1 MATYTVTAKQREE
14 KRNGSASGSSSSSAN
29 STSKSTQSTRGA
41 TSGLTNA
48 DISNYGTTT
57 PKYEANPDFAKDFD
71 YDARIN
77 AAISSGADQAT
88 IDGLKAQKAY
98 AEGVRNGTVKQGGY
112 GEGFGYGNRETAF
125 TFDLGD
131 GNIKNVYSN
140 ATTYQDAAKQAGI
153 DLNNAKLLR
162 SATYGTKSSAYSP
175 KGYGFG
181 TISGPDDFTTD
192 IYANDKQTGRFY
204 DMQNMQLAFLEGRDG
219 FHYSAPIV
227 DANYSDLN
235 KAYGKGTQF
244 AGQGDIMGGYNVNFQ
259 YPDGSTLNDVI
270 ASYGQQ
276 EFAMPEVQGNF
287 INPSTG
293 ANQTYQDILD
303 KYEEAIAQNNA
314 AQASY
319 FKQQLDLANQQY
331 DDTQKENYINYMM
344 AQKNMPAQLQAQGVN
359 GGMAESTR
367 SALESE
373 YMSNYNQA
381 EIARH
386 NTSTEINVAAQ
397 QAAASN
403 NMQAAEIYAG
413 IAQSMLQYEQAEA
426 HYQQQY
432 QLSLMQMQQA
442 QTQWEREFAYQQA
455 QDAQAY
461 ALQAQQLAAQ
471 EKQLAIEYAYQVEDW
486 NTYSQLTGMNTSNM
500 QKKNSSVGSGSKGKS
515 VSSSMAY
522 DLLDTLKTKGQDAA
536 FDEMEKWSV
545 LGGYSDASIDATWDA
560 VKAMNGMNYQNVF
573 DTSSDVRSR

>member
-1 MATYTVTAKQREE
+1 
-14 KRNGSASGSSSSSAN
+14 
-29 STSKSTQSTRGA
+29 
-41 TSGLTNA
+41 
-48 DISNYGTTT
+48 
-57 PKYEANPDFAKDFD
+57 
-71 YDARIN
+71 
-77 AAISSGADQAT
+77 
-88 IDGLKAQKAY
+88 
-98 AEGVRNGTVKQGGY
+98 
-112 GEGFGYGNRETAF
+112 
-125 TFDLGD
+125 
-131 GNIKNVYSN
+131 
-140 ATTYQDAAKQAGI
+140 
-153 DLNNAKLLR
+153 
-162 SATYGTKSSAYSP
+162 
-175 KGYGFG
+175 
-181 TISGPDDFTTD
+181 
-192 IYANDKQTGRFY
+192 
-204 DMQNMQLAFLEGRDG
+204 
-219 FHYSAPIV
+219 
-227 DANYSDLN
+227 
-235 KAYGKGTQF
+235 
-244 AGQGDIMGGYNVNFQ
+244 
-259 YPDGSTLNDVI
+259 
-270 ASYGQQ
+270 
-276 EFAMPEVQGNF
+276 MPEVQGGYVD
-287 INPSTG
+287 PSTG

-331 DDTQKENYINYMM
+331 DDTQRENYINYMM

-432 QLSLMQMQQA
+432 QLSLIQMQQA

-461 ALQAQQLAAQ
+461 ALQAQQLASQ
-471 EKQLAIEYAYQVEDW
+471 ERQLAIEYAYQVEDW
-486 NTYSQLTGMNTSNM
+486 NTYAQLTGMNTGNM
-500 QKKNSSVGSGSKGKS
+500 QKKSNSVGSGSKGKS

>member
-1 MATYTVTAKQREE
+1 MATVTVTAKDREN
-14 KRNGSASGSSSSSAN
+14 KRNGNTNGSSSSSVN
-29 STSKSTQSTRGA
+29 STSKSTQPTGGT
-41 TSGLTNA
+41 TSGLTSA
-48 DISNYGTTT
+48 DISNYGTA

-77 AAISSGADQAT
+77 AAISSGASQDT
-88 IDGLKAQKAY
+88 INGLKAQKEY
-98 AEGVRNGTVKQGGY
+98 AEGVRNGTVKEGGY

-192 IYANDKQTGRFY
+192 IYANDEQTGRFY

-219 FHYSAPIV
+219 FHYSAPIT
-227 DANYSDLN
+227 DANYGDLQN
-235 KAYGKGTQF
+235 AYNKGTQF

-276 EFAMPEVQGNF
+276 EFAMPEIQGNF

-293 ANQTYQDILD
+293 ANETYQDILD

-331 DDTQKENYINYMM
+331 DDTQRENYINYMM
-344 AQKNMPAQLQAQGVN
+344 AQKNLPAQLQAQGVN

-461 ALQAQQLAAQ
+461 ALQAQQLASQ
-471 EKQLAIEYAYQVEDW
+471 ERQLAIEYAYQVEDW
-486 NTYSQLTGMNTSNM
+486 NTYAQLTGMNTGNM
-500 QKKNSSVGSGSKGKS
+500 QKKSNSVGSGSKGKS